1 MSILIFEHSDS
12 AGSERLGET
21 LRDYGHRL
29 NVLRLHDGDDVPP
42 DLDNVDGII
51 TCGGPQSAYDDS
63 IAWLAPQMSL
73 LRQARQI
80 DMPIVGLCLG
90 SQILARALGGVVE
103 KLPGGIEFGW
113 HQVTLNALGREDVIH
128 TGIAWTSLQFQHH
141 RDHVSKLPPGGRLLS
156 SSARCKGQAWSHGLR
171 TYGFQYHPEITI
183 ETIERWVQEEPEAL
197 QEAGITP
204 DQLPQQTER
213 FYPAFARLA
222 DRLFESIAL
231 FLMPVDRRYQGLVK
245 DLHY

>member
-12 AGSERLGET
+12 TGSERLGET

-42 DLDNVDGII
+42 DLDSVDGII

-63 IAWLAPQMSL
+63 IAWLAPQMAL

-80 DMPIVGLCLG
+80 DMPIVGVCLG

-113 HQVTLNALGREDVIH
+113 HQVTLNAVG
-128 TGIAWTSLQFQHH
+128 
-141 RDHVSKLPPGGRLLS
+141 
-156 SSARCKGQAWSHGLR
+156 
-171 TYGFQYHPEITI
+171 
-183 ETIERWVQEEPEAL
+183 
-197 QEAGITP
+197 
-204 DQLPQQTER
+204 
-213 FYPAFARLA
+213 
-222 DRLFESIAL
+222 
-231 FLMPVDRRYQGLVK
+231 
-245 DLHY
+245 